1 MRKEP
6 PQHRVQREVIGEV
19 EVHVPLPGGAAP
31 GEAAVEVVEAVELAE
46 EHVLQTGAQLD
57 QGDRVGP
64 RTQVG
69 GQQVVLGQTLTL
81 TSQPRHHAHLR
92 CEGAAELPGGG
103 PHAGLHGGPGPG
115 AGRPPRR
122 TGQQR
127 RQRLVL
133 VSRHPDSPETHRAW
147 SLLRLVMILV
157 TENGAENVLI

>member
-1 MRKEP
+1 MRKEL

-69 GQQVVLGQTLTL
+69 GQQVVLGQTLTV
-81 TSQPRHHAHLR
+81 TSSQPRLPAHLR

-133 VSRHPDSPETHRAW
+133 VSRHPDSLTGDTSCLITPQAW
-147 SLLRLVMILV
+147 I
-157 TENGAENVLI
+157 